1 MPNVTLSVTKETYEK
16 MKKHSEFK
24 WSEVARKAIEE
35 KLGDAEL
42 LEDLKDIREAQKD
55 FREGRTISHAE
66 LVKKLGL
73 EDEV

>member
-1 MPNVTLSVTKETYEK
+1 MSVTKETYEK

-35 KLGDAEL
+35 KLGDAAL